1 MKTILITNRKG
12 GVGKSAIASQYAHYL
27 ADKLGQRVLFIDL
40 DSQANS
46 TKALTAKQAAT
57 ASTTKAAEAFT
68 NKTATVEYGN
78 FVVMPGTPELD
89 FAGHGTGAAQR
100 VCRQLAFI
108 ARVGEQFDVCVI
120 DTAPT
125 LDIRMKAAV
134 ISTDYLVAPIQLAQ
148 EAIDGL
154 RSLLKTV
161 SAAKDSLN
169 PGLHFIGILP
179 NQVMDTPFQKE
190 NLSAIVQHL
199 ANLLIALP
207 EGGFGPDSPHHSH
220 RRIPGRRRTALEAR
234 QDQRPRCVAQDRTQ
248 LRPYRLDDGRS
259 PHLGIRS
266 HPTWP
271 RLTSARS
278 TSCRPR
284 LRATLI
290 PQENKTAR
298 REFPLDVIDEDPDQ
312 PRKEFEPAK
321 LEELAASIKESGVL
335 QPITIK
341 LHLEL
346 PGRYVIRYASLPRI
360 KDRGQ
365 DDHPGIFISHEG
377 DEYAQVIE
385 NEQRDNLTALELA
398 AFIQKTAF
406 CR

>member
-46 TKALTAKQAAT
+46 TKALTTKQAAAT
-57 ASTTKAAEAFT
+57 SATKAVEAFT
-68 NKTATVEYGN
+68 NKAATVESGH
-78 FVVMPGTPELD
+78 FIVLPGSPELD
-89 FAGHGTGAAQR
+89 LLDMEQAQRNEFAGNFK
-100 VCRQLAFI
+100 AFI

-190 NLSAIVQHL
+190 NLATIAQHF
-199 ANLLIALP
+199 AKLLIALR
-207 EGGFGPDSPHHSH
+207 EGGFAL
-220 RRIPGRRRTALEAR
+220 IRRTTAIEESQAEGVPLWKHAK
-234 QDQRPRCVAQDRTQ
+234 
-248 LRPYRLDDGRS
+248 
-259 PHLGIRS
+259 
-266 HPTWP
+266 
-271 RLTSARS
+271 TSARDAWRKIEPSFAHIASTMGVHS
-278 TSCRPR
+278 TSTQGK
-284 LRATLI
+284 AHHG
-290 PQENKTAR
+290 
-298 REFPLDVIDEDPDQ
+298 
-312 PRKEFEPAK
+312 
-321 LEELAASIKESGVL
+321 S
-335 QPITIK
+335 
-341 LHLEL
+341 
-346 PGRYVIRYASLPRI
+346 
-360 KDRGQ
+360 
-365 DDHPGIFISHEG
+365 
-377 DEYAQVIE
+377 
-385 NEQRDNLTALELA
+385 
-398 AFIQKTAF
+398 
-406 CR
+406 

>member
-46 TKALTAKQAAT
+46 TKALTTKQAAAT
-57 ASTTKAAEAFT
+57 SATKAVEAFT
-68 NKTATVEYGN
+68 NKAATVESGS
-78 FVVMPGTPELD
+78 FVVLPGSPELD
-89 FAGHGTGAAQR
+89 LLDMEQARRNEFAGNFK
-100 VCRQLAFI
+100 AFI

-190 NLSAIVQHL
+190 NLATIAQHF
-199 ANLLIALP
+199 AKLLIALP
-207 EGGFGPDSPHHSH
+207 EGGFAL
-220 RRIPGRRRTALEAR
+220 IRRTTAIEESQAEGVPLWKHAK
-234 QDQRPRCVAQDRTQ
+234 
-248 LRPYRLDDGRS
+248 
-259 PHLGIRS
+259 
-266 HPTWP
+266 
-271 RLTSARS
+271 TSARDAWRKIEPSFAHIAS
-278 TSCRPR
+278 TM
-284 LRATLI
+284 
-290 PQENKTAR
+290 
-298 REFPLDVIDEDPDQ
+298 
-312 PRKEFEPAK
+312 
-321 LEELAASIKESGVL
+321 GVHSTPT
-335 QPITIK
+335 QGKAHHGP
-341 LHLEL
+341 
-346 PGRYVIRYASLPRI
+346 
-360 KDRGQ
+360 
-365 DDHPGIFISHEG
+365 
-377 DEYAQVIE
+377 
-385 NEQRDNLTALELA
+385 
-398 AFIQKTAF
+398 
-406 CR
+406 